1 MLELG
6 SEKKCARDWDAC
18 GEGARVRNHS
28 PQRPGVQR
36 LFVDLPQ
43 GVSAVGVPVAVVVA
57 HRFCPMFSQKKDV
70 CVAVQQ
76 KMVQQNRS
84 EKCGFYSKTWPGGLG
99 LSIARVPC

>member
-1 MLELG
+1 MRA
-6 SEKKCARDWDAC
+6 EKGRAS
-18 GEGARVRNHS
+18 HS

-57 HRFCPMFSQKKDV
+57 HRFCPMFCQKNDV

-76 KMVQQNRS
+76 KIVVKNAAWGQ
-84 EKCGFYSKTWPGGLG
+84 KLGPGGLG
-99 LSIARVPC
+99 PSIARLPYVATFCA